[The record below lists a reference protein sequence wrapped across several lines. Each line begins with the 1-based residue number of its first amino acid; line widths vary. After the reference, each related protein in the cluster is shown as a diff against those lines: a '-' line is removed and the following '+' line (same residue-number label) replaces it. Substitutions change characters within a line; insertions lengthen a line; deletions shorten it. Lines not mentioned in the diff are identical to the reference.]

1 MFEEAFLRLTRADQD
16 AFAKAINQLLLR
28 SFIVR
33 DEFDRREKTI
43 KINPTYRFIE
53 RQFDLVNAYLGY
65 SGWRVDK
72 DLIKGVFS
80 LSNDYG
86 QNRVR
91 FDREVSLVL
100 FTLRLIYEE
109 EKQEGGHL
117 GDSIY
122 LTTPLVMKVM
132 HERGILFPNKRLTGR
147 LVGRTL
153 RDLSEFN
160 IITKVSG
167 SFDEGN
173 VSFYL
178 LPSILFAVDAE
189 RIKAI
194 SEALEKLALRDGPRE
209 GSDDLWKY

>member
-1 MFEEAFLRLTRADQD
+1 MFEEAFIRLTRADQD

-43 KINPTYRFIE
+43 KINGTYRFIE
-53 RQFDLVNAYLGY
+53 RHFDLINDYLIY

-80 LSNDYG
+80 LTNDYG
-86 QNRVR
+86 QNKVR

-109 EKQEGGHL
+109 EKQEGGHI
-117 GDSIY
+117 GDSVY

-132 HERGILFPNKRLTGR
+132 HDRGILFPNKRLTGR
-147 LVGRTL
+147 VIGRAL
-153 RDLSEFN
+153 RDLAEYN
-160 IITKVSG
+160 IITKVAG
-167 SFDEGN
+167 SYDEGN

-178 LPSILFAVDAE
+178 LPSILFAVDADK
-189 RIKAI
+189 IKAI
-194 SEALEKLALRDGPRE
+194 SEALEKLAERDARKE
-209 GSDDLWKY
+209 GSDDL